1 MMLLRDELQRLQ
13 QSSRSRKKR
22 LAKQQRAKKSRGLVL
37 QQREK
42 QSRGLAPTPRAL
54 QSRGRRLTLL
64 KSRRFALAL
73 VRRSAILTL
82 KLIGALSGPLPKPIA
97 VTFGLISLRNRGTSR
112 LCAVCPLLIRRL
124 IGVQPLRLSMISRR
138 GTTEIQ
144 RGACQGQQQ
153 AQR

>member
-1 MMLLRDELQRLQ
+1 MRNRLQRVRQ
-13 QSSRSRKKR
+13 TRRSRQRGLAKRR
-22 LAKQQRAKKSRGLVL
+22 LARQSRRLAL
-37 QQREK
+37 REREK
-42 QSRGLAPTPRAL
+42 QSRRLAPTLRAL
-54 QSRGRRLTLL
+54 QNRGRRLTLL
-64 KSRRFALAL
+64 KSRRHAFAPAP

-144 RGACQGQQQ
+144 RGACQEQQQ